1 MNLLPGLHFHDIN
14 QLLAA
19 LNALVEK
26 GHTVIVV
33 EHNMEIIKSADW
45 IIDLGPV
52 GGEDGGY
59 LVYQGIPENL
69 ANIKESFT
77 GHFLKTQTCVNEALF
92 Y

>member
-1 MNLLPGLHFHDIN
+1 
-14 QLLAA
+14 LAA

-52 GGEDGGY
+52 GGEEGGH
-59 LVYQGIPENL
+59 LVYQGIPEGL
-69 ANIKESFT
+69 VKVKESFT
-77 GHFLKTQTCVNEALF
+77 GQFLKHKL
-92 Y
+92 